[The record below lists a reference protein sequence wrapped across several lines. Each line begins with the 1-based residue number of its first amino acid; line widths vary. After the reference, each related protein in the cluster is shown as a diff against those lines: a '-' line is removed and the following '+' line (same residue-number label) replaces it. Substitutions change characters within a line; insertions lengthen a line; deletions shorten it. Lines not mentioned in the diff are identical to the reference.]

1 MRSILYQSPY
11 VCLIATITLYLC
23 WSWAV
28 FGRASGDGAA
38 RRSEVERVA
47 STKLSRLLDSHFTL
61 QSVRGC
67 TVNPYGHTAV
77 EKKIRRSSAFYSS
90 FATDLSPVVTRTGLA
105 LAMDAHACM
114 GAVRRVVAFTIA
126 GTSTAWQGSYITT
139 LGTWQNKM
147 LAAGRRRRRVI
158 Q

>member
-1 MRSILYQSPY
+1 M
-11 VCLIATITLYLC
+11 IATIARYLC

-38 RRSEVERVA
+38 RRSDLGRVT
-47 STKLSRLLDSHFTL
+47 STKLARLLDSHFTL

-77 EKKIRRSSAFYSS
+77 KKNIRCSSAFYSS
-90 FATDLSPVVTRTGLA
+90 FANYGRFVPRGYKDGLGSCD
-105 LAMDAHACM
+105 DAHACM
-114 GAVRRVVAFTIA
+114 GAVCRVVAFTIA

-147 LAAGRRRRRVI
+147 LAAGRRRCRVI